1 MKIKLKFTLHIAN
14 FTISFNCRE
23 REREEKLLQEST
35 YRSAFL
41 TAKHSHSSINGVDV
55 KMKRQAV
62 AGESVSF
69 RKIDFCNLEN
79 KHPAMRRATTTTT
92 MMRIHQFT
100 IQ

>member
-1 MKIKLKFTLHIAN
+1 
-14 FTISFNCRE
+14 
-23 REREEKLLQEST
+23 
-35 YRSAFL
+35 
-41 TAKHSHSSINGVDV
+41 
-55 KMKRQAV
+55 MKRQAV

-92 MMRIHQFT
+92 TMMRIEQKTEIHQFT